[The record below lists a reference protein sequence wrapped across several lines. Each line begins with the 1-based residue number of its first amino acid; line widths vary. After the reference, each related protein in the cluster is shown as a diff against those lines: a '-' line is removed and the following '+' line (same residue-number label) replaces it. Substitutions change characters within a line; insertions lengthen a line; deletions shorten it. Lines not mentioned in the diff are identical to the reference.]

1 MTSHFGEWSYE
12 GHLPF
17 TYILYVCWA
26 WSPDSLICYLGALF
40 SDCWNTA
47 ADGTSL
53 RLPPKFFLSMAST
66 TSNTAS
72 KGWPGLCVLC

>member
-1 MTSHFGEWSYE
+1 MISCFGEWSYE

-26 WSPDSLICYLGALF
+26 WPPDSLICYLGALF

-53 RLPPKFFLSMAST
+53 RLPLKFFLST

-72 KGWPGLCVLC
+72 KGWPGLCVLS